1 MKPPRDSVV
10 QTNMLEKEDL
20 TGQILNCAFKVHSKL
35 GTGLLESAYQACLKY
50 ELEKLSFEVKSEV
63 PVPLI
68 YEEIKLEC
76 GYRID
81 LLVEDQVIL
90 ELKTVEQITDVHKAQ
105 VLTYLKFSGY
115 RIGLLLNFR
124 TKSLVKGIHR
134 FII

>member
-1 MKPPRDSVV
+1 
-10 QTNMLEKEDL
+10 MLVKEEL
-20 TGQILNCAFKVHSKL
+20 TEEILKCAFKVHSKL
-35 GTGLLESAYQACLKY
+35 GPGLLESAYQACLKY
-50 ELEKLSFEVKSEV
+50 ELIKAGFDVKAEI

-68 YEEIKLEC
+68 YEEIRLDC

-115 RIGLLLNFR
+115 RVGLLLNFR

>member
-1 MKPPRDSVV
+1 
-10 QTNMLEKEDL
+10 MLLNEDL
-20 TGQILNCAFKVHSKL
+20 TEQILNCAFKVHSKL
-35 GTGLLESAYQACLKY
+35 GPGLLESAYQACLKY
-50 ELEKLSFEVKSEV
+50 ELEKLGLDVRAEV

-68 YEEIKLEC
+68 YEEIRLEC

-81 LLVEDQVIL
+81 LLIEDQVIV

-115 RIGLLLNFR
+115 RVGLLLNFR

-134 FII
+134 FIH

>member
-1 MKPPRDSVV
+1 
-10 QTNMLEKEDL
+10 MLEKEAL
-20 TGQILNCAFKVHSKL
+20 TEQILSCAFKVHSKL
-35 GTGLLESAYQACLKY
+35 GPGLLESAYQACLKY
-50 ELEKLSFEVKSEV
+50 ELEKLGFDVKSEV

-90 ELKTVEQITDVHKAQ
+90 ELKTVEQLTDVHKAQ

-115 RIGLLLNFR
+115 RVGLLLNFR
-124 TKSLVKGIHR
+124 TKSLVKGIQR
-134 FII
+134 FIL

>member
-1 MKPPRDSVV
+1 
-10 QTNMLEKEDL
+10 MLEKGEL
-20 TGQILNCAFKVHSKL
+20 TKQILNCAFKVHSKL
-35 GTGLLESAYQACLKY
+35 GPGLLESAYQACLKY
-50 ELEKLSFEVKSEV
+50 EMEKLGFEVKPEV

-105 VLTYLKFSGY
+105 VLSYLKFSGY
-115 RIGLLLNFR
+115 RVGLLLNFK

>member
-20 TGQILNCAFKVHSKL
+20 TGQVLNCAFKVHSKL
-35 GTGLLESAYQACLKY
+35 GPGLLESAYQACLKY